1 MSDTFPTFPLGKGTL
16 DIIEKLQKVITLSVL
31 HSIHIETDCGERGK
45 ARLKFENIHHYFLF
59 TDIKKHNYCRTFF
72 YRPGI
77 TLTKYGK
84 ASWIV
89 TQ

>member
-45 ARLKFENIHHYFLF
+45 ARLKFANLHHYFLF
-59 TDIKKHNYCRTFF
+59 TDIKKKT
-72 YRPGI
+72 I
-77 TLTKYGK
+77 TVELFSTALALRSPNMKRL
-84 ASWIV
+84 AE
-89 TQ
+89 